1 VRVSP
6 DGRWVVVTATEEP
19 LVTILSADLETQT
32 TLAVAAAPMGVAF
45 HPDGRT
51 ALVGNHG
58 AGRITV
64 LDLESSTIQREFA
77 CGVGV
82 ETLAFY

>member
-1 VRVSP
+1 
-6 DGRWVVVTATEEP
+6 
-19 LVTILSADLETQT
+19 
-32 TLAVAAAPMGVAF
+32 MGVAF
-45 HPDGRT
+45 HPNGRT

-64 LDLESSTIQREFA
+64 IDLESHAIERDFA

>member
-1 VRVSP
+1 
-6 DGRWVVVTATEEP
+6 VVVTADQEP
-19 LVTILSADLETQT
+19 LASVLSADLEKQATFE
-32 TLAVAAAPMGVAF
+32 VASGPMGVAF

-51 ALVGNHG
+51 ALVANHG

-64 LDLESSTIQREFA
+64 VDLEAAKPLRDFA

-82 ETLAFY
+82 ETLAFF